1 VRPAR
6 PTAAC
11 IQAAS
16 AKRGSALSDE
26 TALLEIAGR
35 RVEVP
40 VGRRLH
46 LALLRSGVMIETP
59 CGSRGK
65 CRKCRVQVT
74 GGDWPVMPAEQDW
87 LSAEELAAGFR
98 LSCQQ
103 VVRGDGA
110 VAVVPEFLISTAK
123 TGISRLGAAQAL
135 VPLDPWYDRRLLAA
149 GARPLGLAVD
159 IGTTTVVAALL
170 DLDSGVEV
178 AGVSVPNPQGGF
190 GADLMSRLSY
200 ALSGD
205 EARLELQAVVVSAL
219 NDLVTRLCRRA
230 QCRPEGILTA
240 AVVGNTAM
248 HHLFF
253 GLPVE
258 DLALAPYV
266 PAVTAA
272 LERRPSEIGAGLG
285 LHPAATIYALPNV
298 AGFVGADAVAVML
311 ACGLDEPSPEVRL
324 AADIGTNG
332 EISVAG
338 PSPAAGGRHRLVC
351 CSAPAGPAFEGGEIS
366 QGMRAGP
373 GAVEGVEVVRDPQG
387 RAVDLRVA
395 VIGGGAAR
403 GICGSGLLDAVAASV
418 RAGLLDLGGRLIGS
432 GAGLPPAL
440 GERIAEG
447 PAGRGILLGPDVML
461 TQKDVRALQLA
472 KGAIRSG
479 MEVAMR
485 EFGVTPAE
493 VDHLW
498 LAGAFGNYLRPEA
511 ALACGLVPPV
521 RPERLQAVGNAAA
534 QGCKLALL
542 SQGARE
548 RAEAL
553 AHMAEHVEL
562 ATHADFEGIFFE
574 ALGFPEPE

>member
-1 VRPAR
+1 MSGEP
-6 PTAAC
+6 
-11 IQAAS
+11 
-16 AKRGSALSDE
+16 RG
-26 TALLEIAGR
+26 TALLEVAGR
-35 RVEVP
+35 KIEVAA
-40 VGRRLH
+40 GQRLH
-46 LALLRSGVMIETP
+46 LALLRAGVMIETP

-74 GGDWPVMPAEQDW
+74 AGRWPVAPAERDW

-103 VVRGDGA
+103 LVAGDGA
-110 VAVVPEFLISTAK
+110 VAVVPELLVSSQK
-123 TGISRLGAAQAL
+123 TGISRLAAAQAS
-135 VPLDPWYDRRLLAA
+135 PGDPWYDRRLVSA

-170 DLDSGVEV
+170 CLDTGEEL
-178 AGVSVPNPQGGF
+178 AGLSTPNPQGGY

-200 ALSGD
+200 AISGD
-205 EARLELQAVVVSAL
+205 EARAELQSVVVGAV
-219 NDLVTRLCRRA
+219 NDLVARLCRRA
-230 QCRPEGILTA
+230 RCRPEEIVSA

-266 PAVTAA
+266 PAVTLGMERPAA
-272 LERRPSEIGAGLG
+272 DVGAGLAI
-285 LHPAATIYALPNV
+285 HPRATVYALPNV

-311 ACGLDEPSPEVRL
+311 ACGLDEPSAAVRL

-332 EISVAG
+332 EISIAG
-338 PSPAAGGRHRLVC
+338 PSPAAGGRFRLVC

-373 GAVEGVEVVRDPQG
+373 GAVETVEVVLGPDG
-387 RAVDLRVA
+387 RATDLRVG
-395 VIGGGAAR
+395 VIGGGEPR

-418 RAGLLDLGGRLIGS
+418 RCGLLDPGGRL
-432 GAGLPPAL
+432 ADPARLPPAL
-440 GERIAEG
+440 AERIAVGEH
-447 PAGRGILLGPDVML
+447 GRGIRLGEDVIL

-485 EFGVTPAE
+485 EFGVGPDGI
-493 VDHLW
+493 DHLW
-498 LAGAFGNYLRPEA
+498 LAGAFGNYLHPDA

-521 RPERLQAVGNAAA
+521 RPDRLQPVGNAAA

-542 SQGARE
+542 SRGARD

-553 AHMAEHVEL
+553 GRMAEHIEL
-562 ATHADFEGIFFE
+562 ATHEAFESIFFD
-574 ALGFPEPE
+574 ALNFPEPR